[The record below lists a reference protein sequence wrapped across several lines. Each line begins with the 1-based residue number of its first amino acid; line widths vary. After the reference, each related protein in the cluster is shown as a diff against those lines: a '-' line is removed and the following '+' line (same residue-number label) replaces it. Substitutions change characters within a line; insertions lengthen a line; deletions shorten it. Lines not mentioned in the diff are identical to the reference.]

1 MQEVDLSELKRL
13 VVGRD
18 SNQSAVVSEVR
29 FPPKAKWP
37 FSRIVGVRF
46 ESVDFNTPILGGIL
60 SRPVIVDCEF
70 LDANF
75 DGINCVNAKFKNTAF
90 RSSVFGRQYVGSI
103 SKTIFCAC
111 EFENCEFMSVE
122 FSECDLSNCEFS
134 GSRFKTVNF
143 RRCDLAGV
151 VIDGAL
157 TGVNFIGCSMQRVD
171 LSSCSFV
178 DSTVLDA
185 PNQDVLL
192 PNRPDNF
199 LATSVDFE
207 NAKSMLRSELS
218 AKGFNEYC
226 AVADFV
232 KRSPFGELVDEGLFE
247 DLSNAERATVMRVL
261 FESRTSVPG

>member
-1 MQEVDLSELKRL
+1 MQEVDLSELRRR
-13 VVGRD
+13 VVRSGSD
-18 SNQSAVVSEVR
+18 QSTVVSGVR

-37 FSRIVGVRF
+37 FSRLVGVRF
-46 ESVDFNTPILGGIL
+46 EGVDFNTPILGGIL
-60 SRPVIVDCEF
+60 SRPVIIDCEF
-70 LDANF
+70 LDANL
-75 DGINCVNAKFKNTAF
+75 DGINCAKATFENTTF

-103 SKTIFCAC
+103 SKTTFRAC
-111 EFENCEFMSVE
+111 EFENCEFTSVE
-122 FSECDLSNCEFS
+122 ISDCDLNSCEFS
-134 GSRFKTVNF
+134 GSRFKAVNF
-143 RRCDLAGV
+143 RRCDLADV
-151 VIDGAL
+151 VIDAEL

-171 LSSCSFV
+171 LSRCRFI

-226 AVADFV
+226 EVADFA
-232 KRSPFGELVDEGLFE
+232 KQSPFGELVDEGLFE
-247 DLSNAERATVMRVL
+247 DLSSAERSTVLRVL
-261 FESRTSVPG
+261 FENRTSVPG